1 MIASRAIF
9 RYLAA
14 AIVIVLI
21 VAVIPAS
28 AAARKRKVGLKIGG
42 DTLYTTFSYKD
53 AFTKSILKKLDS
65 GLPTKMVAQVVL
77 ESKKGKSITYWARS
91 IEIIYDLWEEHFA
104 ITVQDSAGRRSTKV
118 KTAAEAIK
126 IAGILWRAPVVANI
140 SGLKNGVY
148 RLRVLVEVNP
158 VSEEMVRNIQ
168 RWISKPRGGHG
179 DIETRSN
186 FFGSF
191 VGHFVDRGIGQADKT
206 VSFRSQWFTL
216 GEQGN
221 K

>member
-1 MIASRAIF
+1 MIRGRAII
-9 RYLAA
+9 RSLAA
-14 AIVIVLI
+14 AIVIALI
-21 VAVIPAS
+21 IAVIPAS
-28 AAARKRKVGLKIGG
+28 AVARKRKVGLKIGE

-53 AFTKSILKKLDS
+53 AFTKRILKNLDS
-65 GLPTKMVAQVVL
+65 GLPTKIVAQVVL
-77 ESKKGKSITYWARS
+77 ESKKGKSVTYWARS

-104 ITVQDSAGRRSTKV
+104 ITVQDNRGRRSTQV
-118 KTAAEAIK
+118 KTAAEALR
-126 IAGILWRAPVVANI
+126 IAGILWRAPVVAST
-140 SGLKNGVY
+140 SGLKHGVY

-179 DIETRSN
+179 DMEARSN

-216 GEQGN
+216 GQQGS

>member
-1 MIASRAIF
+1 MIRRQAII
-9 RYLAA
+9 RSLAA
-14 AIVIVLI
+14 AIVIALI

-28 AAARKRKVGLKIGG
+28 AVARKRKVGLKIGE

-53 AFTKSILKKLDS
+53 AFTKRILKNLDS
-65 GLPTKMVAQVVL
+65 GLPTKMVVQVVL

-104 ITVQDSAGRRSTKV
+104 ITVQDNRGRRSTKV
-118 KTAAEAIK
+118 KTAAEALR
-126 IAGILWRAPVVANI
+126 IAGILWRAPVVADT
-140 SGLKNGVY
+140 SGLKHGVY

-179 DIETRSN
+179 DMEARSN

-216 GEQGN
+216 GQQGS

>member
-1 MIASRAIF
+1 MIRSRATF
-9 RYLAA
+9 RSLVAS
-14 AIVIVLI
+14 IVIMLI
-21 VAVIPAS
+21 IATIPTHAG
-28 AAARKRKVGLKIGG
+28 ARKRKVGLKIGE
-42 DTLYTTFSYKD
+42 DALYTTFSYKD

-65 GLPTKMVAQVVL
+65 GLPTKMVVQVVL

-91 IEIIYDLWEEHFA
+91 IEIVYDLWEEHFA
-104 ITVQDSAGRRSTKV
+104 ITVQDNRGRRSTKV
-118 KTAAEAIK
+118 KTAAEAVR
-126 IAGILWRAPVVANI
+126 IAGILWHAQVVANI
-140 SGLKNGVY
+140 SGLKHGVY

-179 DIETRSN
+179 NMEARSN

-191 VGHFVDRGIGQADKT
+191 VGHFVDRGIGKADKT

-216 GEQGN
+216 GEQGA

>member
-104 ITVQDSAGRRSTKV
+104 ITVKDSAGRRSTKV